1 MTLRKVWVKRPGAS
15 ATLVTI
21 NEGDLVDDV
30 RDMILRKYTN
40 SLGRSYDPPDLM
52 LRIVG
57 RRTSMRVSPGAER
70 ILGPEEHLTRLLDI
84 HYPGGQAVD
93 EALIIDVPH
102 RTPRASPRGASHVH
116 FAEDARPGVGGEYFP
131 PMPVAGSISS
141 PHLPSAAGSVSSQTG
156 HHYARTS
163 TGLGPG
169 HIPNLPSPGGGRTR
183 GLHLGRP
190 RVART
195 HTQSPTLLA
204 GSPGIQVDGTAHP
217 ASGHLPY
224 VRG

>member
-15 ATLVTI
+15 ATLITMTD
-21 NEGDLVDDV
+21 GDLVDDV

-40 SLGRSYDPPDLM
+40 SLGRSYDPPDLT

-84 HYPGGQAVD
+84 YYPGGQAVD

-102 RTPRASPRGASHVH
+102 RTPRASPRGTSHVH
-116 FAEDARPGVGGEYFP
+116 FHSDDSRPGVGGEYFP
-131 PMPVAGSISS
+131 PMPVVGSIAS
-141 PHLPSAAGSVSSQTG
+141 PHLPSAAGSVTSQTG
-156 HHYARTS
+156 HHYPRPSTS
-163 TGLGPG
+163 LGPG

-183 GLHLGRP
+183 GLQLGRP
-190 RVART
+190 RVPRT
-195 HTQSPTLLA
+195 HTQSPILLA

-217 ASGHLPY
+217 WFW
-224 VRG
+224 